1 VKKLSLYISGLVL
14 SLASLNS
21 YALDVSGNVSL
32 ASDYVYRGIS
42 QTNEE
47 ATIQGGFDLS
57 AESGFYAGVWASNI
71 AFDGSIEIDIY
82 GGFAKE
88 LNEEWSFD
96 VGLLRYEY
104 PNNAGPN
111 ESSFNEVYGSLSFRE
126 LSVGVAYSDDF
137 FFESDSSIYIYVN
150 YSLALPNDY
159 GVDFHYGN
167 QSIDDNN
174 TFGTPDYADYS
185 IGLSKSVAELDL
197 SLTWYDTDLSGSE
210 CFGGA
215 DVCDSRIVFGL
226 SKSL

>member
-1 VKKLSLYISGLVL
+1 MKKLSLYISGLVL

>member
-1 VKKLSLYISGLVL
+1 MKKLSLYISGLVL

-88 LNEEWSFD
+88 LNEEWSID

-150 YSLALPNDY
+150 YSLALPNDF

-185 IGLSKSVAELDL
+185 ISLSKSVAELDL